1 MNIQKKLDVNRYSG
15 VTALHEHI
23 LYGQPVTWLEAVL
36 LMGAANLGYEVHRLR
51 NRGFLIEQ
59 RKIPMVRAL
68 QRINKYTRCDIP
80 KGLPVNKI
88 KLTEYFLGVDG

>member
-23 LYGQPVTWLEAVL
+23 LSGQPVTWLEAVL

-68 QRINKYTRCDIP
+68 QRINKIRAAISQKDYP
-80 KGLPVNKI
+80 
-88 KLTEYFLGVDG
+88 LTK